1 MPNQRVLPSE
11 NPGVDA
17 VPTPCDITPV
27 LLKQHS
33 ITPDEYT
40 GIERALGR
48 TPSLTELGIFSV
60 MWSEHC
66 SYKSSRVH
74 LKRLPTKGTRTS
86 GPGSVVQGP
95 GENAGI
101 IDVGDGWAC
110 AFKIESHNHP
120 SYIEPYQGAATGVG
134 GILRDIFTMGA
145 RPLAIMDSLRFGPL
159 APPEVHA
166 APTSSSTLAQPEFPS
181 STDGSQPSK
190 GPGAASPG
198 SPQIPDL
205 TDYAKNHQVANGV
218 VHGVAGYGNC
228 FGVPNLGGETRFEPC
243 YSGNPLLNAFAL
255 GLVRT
260 DEIFY
265 AKATGVGNPVFYV
278 GAKTGR
284 DGIHGATMA
293 SEEFTEG
300 SEQKRPNV
308 QMGDPFLEKLLLEA
322 CLEAMKTGAVLG
334 IQDMGAAGLTCS
346 TCEMGA
352 RGQLGVSIELDL
364 VPQRETGMSS
374 YEIML
379 SESQERMLLVAQ
391 KGREQEVLDVFA
403 KWGLDCAEVGLV
415 TADDVMRV
423 THGGELVA
431 QIPNKALTDDAPVYN
446 RPVGTW
452 TAPVPKDPPA
462 WVLAELNKPRDYTA
476 DLKRL
481 LASPN
486 ICDKRYI
493 YEQYDSMVQTNTV
506 QGPGFEAG
514 VIRIKG
520 TGGGAHPAPAT
531 HHGATVTPTA
541 AEHLASSMGLDPVA
555 ADHSILGQIVNFVTG
570 STPEGEA
577 TLKTGNEDAANP
589 VVAPDAT
596 HDTSSLAAPE
606 PAIPGN
612 VTSSPADLTAE
623 AASWLPST
631 SASAASLSPAPASS
645 IASPNLG
652 RSSAALP
659 VSGAIS
665 SELRPPA
672 ANNTVDN
679 PLPSAL
685 NNQQQTTRP
694 ERGLAMALA
703 GNGRWCF
710 LDPKLGAMHA
720 VAEAARKVA
729 CTGATPVAATNCLNF
744 GNPEKPEIMAQLSLA
759 IDGIAEACTALNT
772 PITGGNVSLY
782 NETRGEGIYPT
793 PVIGVVGLLDDVTKA
808 VPNSFQQVGDYVL
821 VALMNQQSDDW
832 RRELGSSEL
841 VRSMGGG
848 IFGTLP
854 LINLE
859 SAAYCNV
866 LLQDLAQAAL
876 VHSMTD
882 VGSGGIAVTLAKAA
896 IAGRIGIDAGFWA
909 DGGDVSATEAL
920 FGERIGSVIIT
931 CSAANADTV
940 MRRIEKDSKYV
951 VLPIGTTQADSFCI
965 QWEKDTVIS
974 QSLTD
979 LRAAYSN
986 TLESQLAAE
995 VLA

>member
-1 MPNQRVLPSE
+1 
-11 NPGVDA
+11 
-17 VPTPCDITPV
+17 
-27 LLKQHS
+27 
-33 ITPDEYT
+33 
-40 GIERALGR
+40 
-48 TPSLTELGIFSV
+48 

-74 LKRLPTKGTRTS
+74 LKRLPTKGTRIS

-159 APPEVHA
+159 APP
-166 APTSSSTLAQPEFPS
+166 SSELSVDSSQEEPA
-181 STDGSQPSK
+181 STDNRE
-190 GPGAASPG
+190 
-198 SPQIPDL
+198 L
-205 TDYAKNHQVANGV
+205 TTENYAKNHQVANGV

-228 FGVPNLGGETRFEPC
+228 FGVPNLGGETRFEAC

-255 GLVRT
+255 GLVRK

-352 RGQLGVSIELDL
+352 RGELGVSIELDR

-379 SESQERMLLVAQ
+379 SESQERMLLVAE
-391 KGREQEVLDVFA
+391 KGREQEVLDVFE
-403 KWGLDCAEVGLV
+403 KWGLDCAEVGIV
-415 TADDVMRV
+415 TADDIMRV
-423 THGGELVA
+423 HHHGELVA
-431 QIPNKALTDDAPVYN
+431 EIPNKALTDDAPVYN

-452 TAPVPKDPPA
+452 TPPVPKDPPA
-462 WVLAELNKPRDYTA
+462 WVLEELQKPRDYTA
-476 DLKRL
+476 DLLKL

-520 TGGGAHPAPAT
+520 TGNESEPALTSRHPERSEGSRNRVP
-531 HHGATVTPTA
+531 A
-541 AEHLASSMGLDPVA
+541 AEAQSLSATDAPTLDPIAV
-555 ADHSILGQIVNFVTG
+555 DHSITGKLLNLIAG
-570 STPEGEA
+570 STPKGEA
-577 TLKTGNEDAANP
+577 TLETGNEDATNP
-589 VVAPDAT
+589 VVAPDET
-596 HDTSSLAAPE
+596 HDNSSQ
-606 PAIPGN
+606 
-612 VTSSPADLTAE
+612 
-623 AASWLPST
+623 
-631 SASAASLSPAPASS
+631 
-645 IASPNLG
+645 LG
-652 RSSAALP
+652 DARSQSQP
-659 VSGAIS
+659 
-665 SELRPPA
+665 
-672 ANNTVDN
+672 T
-679 PLPSAL
+679 PLPTH
-685 NNQQQTTRP
+685 NQLTTENKQQATAP
-694 ERGLAMALA
+694 ERGIAMALA
-703 GNGRWCF
+703 GNGRWCY

-759 IDGIAEACTALNT
+759 IDGIAEACTALGT

-808 VPNSFQQVGDYVL
+808 VPNSFQ
-821 VALMNQQSDDW
+821 
-832 RRELGSSEL
+832 SS
-841 VRSMGGG
+841 GK
-848 IFGTLP
+848 P
-854 LINLE
+854 
-859 SAAYCNV
+859 
-866 LLQDLAQAAL
+866 
-876 VHSMTD
+876 
-882 VGSGGIAVTLAKAA
+882 
-896 IAGRIGIDAGFWA
+896 
-909 DGGDVSATEAL
+909 
-920 FGERIGSVIIT
+920 
-931 CSAANADTV
+931 
-940 MRRIEKDSKYV
+940 
-951 VLPIGTTQADSFCI
+951 FCI
-965 QWEKDTVIS
+965 IGEPLYAQIESMRLRVRFLRIRADLSGTQWGSRPVW
-974 QSLTD
+974 L
-979 LRAAYSN
+979 
-986 TLESQLAAE
+986 
-995 VLA
+995 